1 MINVTC
7 EEEQHE
13 IVVDYRKEAEEI
25 IRKFKEVTRLLLGVI
40 GRFAVSP
47 TKRLTIRALKFIL
60 LETLLT
66 TRAS

>member
-25 IRKFKEVTRLLLGVI
+25 IRKFKEVTRLLRGVI

-60 LETLLT
+60 LETLST

>member
-25 IRKFKEVTRLLLGVI
+25 IRKFKEVTRLLRGVI

-47 TKRLTIRALKFIL
+47 TKRLIIRALKFIL

>member
-13 IVVDYRKEAEEI
+13 IVVDYRKDAEEI